1 MGLHHRSL
9 RQLASAHLVVAH
21 DRHSIVRI
29 KCGGTSHRQCAF
41 PHRERAPSFFA
52 AGSHDARAVAKC
64 DGSSPV
70 CVASIAC
77 RIGGLDRRT
86 QRRAQHIF
94 SVVSSW
100 CLRAVHRVEP
110 ANAPLV
116 IAAVLCRWIDGQANA
131 GDAAIHLRLAGL
143 LATQARLSRIS
154 PPGYREGAVLLVH
167 RAVKYRD
174 LCRATRWRSGCV
186 SGKYSF
192 TVSIGERAARLH
204 SISTENFLAYE
215 TGRDLSNFER
225 VLVVACC
232 SRSGA
237 VNHNLDCRC
246 LFVTSPGLAF
256 CRLVLVYRHAGPH
269 DWS

>member
-29 KCGGTSHRQCAF
+29 KCGCTSHRQCAF
-41 PHRERAPSFFA
+41 PRRERAPSFFA
-52 AGSHDARAVAKC
+52 AGSHDARALAKC
-64 DGSSPV
+64 DGSSIV

-86 QRRAQHIF
+86 QRRAQHIS
-94 SVVSSW
+94 SVVSPW
-100 CLRAVHRVEP
+100 CLRAVCGLEP
-110 ANAPLV
+110 AKAPLV
-116 IAAVLCRWIDGQANA
+116 IVAVLCRRIDSQANA
-131 GDAAIHLRLAGL
+131 GDAAIYSDLARL
-143 LATQARLSRIS
+143 LAAQARLSTIS
-154 PPGYREGAVLLVH
+154 PAGYREGAVLFVH

-174 LCRATRWRSGCV
+174 FCGTTKRRSGCV
-186 SGKYSF
+186 SGKHSF

-204 SISTENFLAYE
+204 SISTENFLACE

-237 VNHNLDCRC
+237 VDHNLDCGC
-246 LFVTSPGLAF
+246 LFV
-256 CRLVLVYRHAGPH
+256 
-269 DWS
+269 